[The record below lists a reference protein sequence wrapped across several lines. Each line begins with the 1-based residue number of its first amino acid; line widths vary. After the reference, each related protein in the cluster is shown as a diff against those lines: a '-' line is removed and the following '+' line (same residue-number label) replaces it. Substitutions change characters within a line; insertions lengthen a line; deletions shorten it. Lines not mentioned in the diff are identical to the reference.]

1 MNQGNE
7 FTLNHFSLNGKIAIV
22 TGAGTGLGS
31 VFSRA
36 LATAGA
42 TVIVADINMETA
54 QKTSMSIT
62 AKGGLAVPIQI
73 DVTNPDSVESL
84 ISFVV
89 GKYQHI
95 DILIN
100 NAGIASPAHRVA
112 DMPIE
117 DWDRVNAVNTRGV
130 FLCTR
135 AVLPNMVKQNQ
146 GAIINIASVAALV
159 GVDNNLSAV
168 AANYS
173 ASKGAV
179 ASFTRQVA
187 VEYGAQGIRCN
198 AIAPGWHLGT
208 ELGKEALP
216 MTEGAL
222 EAMIDKLESLTPLK
236 RTGHPEELA
245 GLAVYLASEASSF
258 MTGQVIAHDGG
269 WCSW

>member
-1 MNQGNE
+1 MKHGNE
-7 FTLNHFSLNGKIAIV
+7 FTLGHFSLEGKIAIV
-22 TGAGTGLGS
+22 TGAGTGLGN
-31 VFSRA
+31 VFARA

-42 TVIVADINMETA
+42 TVIVADLNPETA
-54 QKTSMSIT
+54 QKTSKAIT
-62 AKGGLAVPIQI
+62 ANGGLAEAVQV
-73 DVTNPDSVESL
+73 DVTNPSSIES
-84 ISFVV
+84 IVSFVV

-95 DILIN
+95 DVLIN
-100 NAGIASPAHRVA
+100 NAGIASPAHRVHE
-112 DMPIE
+112 MPIE

-135 AVLPNMVKQNQ
+135 SVLPIMLKQSQ
-146 GAIINIASVAALV
+146 GTIINIASVAALV

-187 VEYGAQGIRCN
+187 IEYGEQGIRCN

-208 ELGKEALP
+208 QLGQEALP

-222 EAMIDKLESLTPLK
+222 EEMIDKLESLTPLK

-245 GLAVYLASEASSF
+245 GLAVYLSSDASSF